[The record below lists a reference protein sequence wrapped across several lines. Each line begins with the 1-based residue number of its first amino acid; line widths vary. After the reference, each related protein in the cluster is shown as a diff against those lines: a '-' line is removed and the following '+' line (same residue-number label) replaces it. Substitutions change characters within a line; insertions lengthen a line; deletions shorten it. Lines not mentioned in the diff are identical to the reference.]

1 MWTQPRTQEQ
11 REYFSKH
18 AAKRRVYGLI
28 MTLLQGLHGV
38 LALAAWTS
46 IIGWAISA
54 FVSAPWLIVVLAG
67 TALLV
72 FHLLFRV
79 TWSTYWY
86 DRMDNDT
93 ATDSSIFIPLAIMAL
108 LLYSE
113 SHGARKFLEAKVK
126 PVEET
131 AIVKADESFTP
142 ALNTV
147 DASETR
153 AKQAV
158 RDAYREK
165 IAAVEQPYNANIAA
179 WKRKKASTP
188 EERQYINSNVR
199 AFEASREAATAK
211 YRNALSD
218 SLLAI
223 TSRYAAQRQQLEGYV
238 ASKRTE
244 IVQGNTSET
253 SRYQSEMEQ
262 AGSYAWLISVVLLGL
277 IAALGYAQVRI
288 NVKSGILPL
297 RNYTVLDAHGSAV
310 ERIYTALADAMNRRW
325 LQFAVWLH
333 RWLSPKEVLTSFDGT
348 VVTRPGEYNTPEGFF
363 QAPKPPHRKTTAE
376 AEGEVLAK
384 LARNPG
390 VKLNADQFAKEVEKS
405 IQSNGHY
412 RDMPLPGGKSEPT
425 AQQNAQS
432 TVGADQAQL
441 REILTEGLRL
451 SALVADDATAHK
463 ALYVS
468 SPLLDAL
475 AKYNLVWG
483 ADQDGV
489 FCAGIYQSGQY
500 YPVESLLKLR
510 YITFPPQDTEESNG
524 YILFKQTGDLFKQ
537 IRNTEGKVIGL
548 EYKGPRMEHPTTL
561 SYSQVV
567 SRISSYRNN
576 TGRRDETRTKMLEV
590 WTAALELFELPKG
603 ELVTVNENEEV
614 EP

>member
-1 MWTQPRTQEQ
+1 MAFNAIPQVSGQIPEKSTTMWTQPRTQEQ

-158 RDAYREK
+158 RDAYKEK

-179 WKRKKASTP
+179 WKRKKAATP
-188 EERQYINSNVR
+188 EERKYINSNIR
-199 AFEASREAATAK
+199 AFETSREAATAK

-363 QAPKPPHRKTTAE
+363 GGPKGKTQEQAER
-376 AEGEVLAK
+376 EVLEK
-384 LARNPG
+384 LARHPG
-390 VKLNADQFAKEVEKS
+390 VKLNADQFADEVRHS
-405 IQSNGHY
+405 LASNGHY
-412 RDMPLPGGKSEPT
+412 KDEPLRNGPSPTSET
-425 AQQNAQS
+425 ARKRAAVTAGFEEELPNTVSQPPQPVSQPNDERVS
-432 TVGADQAQL
+432 VGAAEALLNIRTVLMRETNNLERENGVVASILKRMEAALWKAIELHNTPNFMPGVAVYQLFGDYIFQEFAPKMQALQAKASDEDQAHY
-441 REILTEGLRL
+441 E
-451 SALVADDATAHK
+451 
-463 ALYVS
+463 
-468 SPLLDAL
+468 
-475 AKYNLVWG
+475 
-483 ADQDGV
+483 
-489 FCAGIYQSGQY
+489 F
-500 YPVESLLKLR
+500 
-510 YITFPPQDTEESNG
+510 
-524 YILFKQTGDLFKQ
+524 
-537 IRNTEGKVIGL
+537 IRN
-548 EYKGPRMEHPTTL
+548 
-561 SYSQVV
+561 
-567 SRISSYRNN
+567 SRIEKLQEIM
-576 TGRRDETRTKMLEV
+576 TTKGAKSQIV
-590 WTAALELFELPKG
+590 
-603 ELVTVNENEEV
+603 VEE
-614 EP
+614 